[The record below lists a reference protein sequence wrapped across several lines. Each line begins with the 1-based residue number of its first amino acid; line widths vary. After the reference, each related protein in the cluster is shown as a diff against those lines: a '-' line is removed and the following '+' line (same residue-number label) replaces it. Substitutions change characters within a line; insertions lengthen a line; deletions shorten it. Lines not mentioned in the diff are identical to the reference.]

1 MNKLNYSQNNTE
13 ASNKSQ
19 KSPFNRKRPFPQD
32 SPPAVQ
38 NFPKISGNMINPLSP
53 LLPILPAPAK
63 PMTVSPQTAKVLKNG
78 QGIKQEVVEDDEV
91 DHDSVKVIHFE
102 EDEEN
107 QEKIIIPK
115 MERPTGLGGLPGNN
129 AIDSY
134 EKLGSGQFVS
144 NNLIFFQFS
153 YLLSPFE
160 K

>member
-1 MNKLNYSQNNTE
+1 
-13 ASNKSQ
+13 
-19 KSPFNRKRPFPQD
+19 
-32 SPPAVQ
+32 
-38 NFPKISGNMINPLSP
+38 MINPLSQLP
-53 LLPILPAPAK
+53 QNRTTGQIPILPAPEK
-63 PMTVSPQTAKVLKNG
+63 PITVSPQTAKVVKNG
-78 QGIKQEVVEDDEV
+78 HEIKQEVVEDDEI

-115 MERPTGLGGLPGNN
+115 MERPTGHGGLTGNN